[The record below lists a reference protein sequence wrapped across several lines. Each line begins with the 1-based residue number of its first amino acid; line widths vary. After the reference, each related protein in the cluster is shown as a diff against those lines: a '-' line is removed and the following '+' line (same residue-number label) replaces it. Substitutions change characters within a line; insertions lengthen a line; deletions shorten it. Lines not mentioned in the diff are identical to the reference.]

1 MDVAAMSFGKT
12 YCIQRDA
19 VAYLMGMHFNRP
31 FLGLLVVSGCLEL
44 RQGDHVTTGGPAPIQ
59 RASARFIEPFF
70 PAIDIITGGSVV
82 LVYSCVKISRTV
94 AVVVALLMTAATTN
108 ALAREFRAAD
118 TQSEDYPT
126 VQALRYMGRLIEE
139 RSGGRLQIRV
149 FHSRQLGE
157 EKETIEQTR
166 AGAID
171 LNRTNVALIG
181 SFVPAMNVLAMPFL
195 FRSTEH
201 LQKVLDGPIGNEILG
216 SFEPYGFVGL
226 AFYDSGARSVYNSV
240 RPIRSI
246 ADMKGLRLRVQQ
258 SELMS
263 DMIRAL
269 GAEPI
274 ELPYGQVRTG
284 LATKL
289 IDGAEN
295 NWPSFVTTDHYKYAG
310 HYTLTEHTMS
320 PEVLVMSR
328 KAWDSLSEEDRTIFR
343 EAALQSSRFMRER
356 WKDLEEQS
364 RRQAAGAG
372 VTIVTDFDRKPF
384 EAAMAPLYAKAQ
396 RDPAAAQLIERIR
409 KVD

>member
-1 MDVAAMSFGKT
+1 VPVCS
-12 YCIQRDA
+12 
-19 VAYLMGMHFNRP
+19 
-31 FLGLLVVSGCLEL
+31 
-44 RQGDHVTTGGPAPIQ
+44 
-59 RASARFIEPFF
+59 RAE
-70 PAIDIITGGSVV
+70 
-82 LVYSCVKISRTV
+82 ISRTV
-94 AVVVALLMTAATTN
+94 AIVVGLLVAVLTTN
-108 ALAREFRAAD
+108 AVAREFRAAD

-139 RSGGRLQIRV
+139 KSGGRLQIRV

-171 LNRTNVALIG
+171 LNRSNVALIG
-181 SFVPAMNVLAMPFL
+181 TFVPAMNVLAMPFL
-195 FRSTEH
+195 FRSIEH

-246 ADMKGLRLRVQQ
+246 ADLKGLRLRVQQ

-263 DMIRAL
+263 DMIKAL

-274 ELPYGQVRTG
+274 ELPYGQVLTG

-310 HYTLTEHTMS
+310 YYTLTEHTMG
-320 PEVLVMSR
+320 PEVLIMSR
-328 KAWDSLSEEDRTIFR
+328 KAWESLPPEDRTIFR
-343 EAALQSSRFMRER
+343 EAALQSGRFMRER

-372 VTIVTDFDRKPF
+372 VTIVTEFDRKPF
-384 EAAMAPLYAKAQ
+384 EAAMASIYAKAQ